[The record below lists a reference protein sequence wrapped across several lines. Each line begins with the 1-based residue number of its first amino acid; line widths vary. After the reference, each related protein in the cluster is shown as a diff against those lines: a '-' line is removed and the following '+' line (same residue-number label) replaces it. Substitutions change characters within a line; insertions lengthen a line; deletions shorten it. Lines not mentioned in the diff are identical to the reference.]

1 MTLLIVDDEEL
12 TRQGILGSVDFA
24 GLGIDQILSARDGAE
39 GIRIACEQPV
49 DLLLSDIRMPKMDGL
64 TMVGAL
70 QKTNPN
76 LVTIFMS
83 GYTDREY
90 VKTALRLGA
99 VNYIDKPIDIEEL
112 RNALRKAV
120 SQVQANRLQQDS
132 HKRSLEQIS
141 ETLAF
146 QLTVPY
152 AQDADRVDRLW
163 ADYCSYC
170 REDKEDNFLYVNS
183 IVVQLEDVSSVIP
196 QLPSIHQRLA
206 QILAPHGLH
215 VISSEKHLYYVVYH
229 IYSGQRSQPRQI
241 ELAANF
247 LREAF
252 LPFSRSYVAVGE
264 MERGISRAYLSFQS
278 AVLLLQRAFSCPP
291 GSILNQTDW
300 SEIPEGSLSDLQ
312 NLGRLLT
319 DALADGRKEDANQYR
334 AELSDLS
341 LKSRALLPSQIK
353 SLYIDLFRE
362 LDHIRE
368 KQGIVPSPLNPAES
382 VMDQVNACFCLDDL
396 NRGLKDRIRAYFE
409 DLSSQKAENQ
419 TIYLIRSY
427 IGQHYSQSS
436 LSVKDIADYAN
447 LSVSYLCT
455 FFKGET
461 GQTLN
466 AYLTDF
472 RMERAKQL
480 LSDPRNRVSEISGMV
495 GYNDGNYFS
504 KSFRKSTGLSPTE
517 FREKLWK

>member
-70 QKTNPN
+70 QKTNSD

-120 SQVQANRLQQDS
+120 SQVQTNRLQQDS

-141 ETLAF
+141 EALAF

-152 AQDADRVDRLW
+152 TQDADRVNRLW

-196 QLPSIHQRLA
+196 QLPSIHQGLA
-206 QILAPHGLH
+206 QMLAPHGLH
-215 VISSEKHLYYVVYH
+215 VISSGKHLYYVVYH
-229 IYSGQRSQPRQI
+229 IYSGQRYQPRQI
-241 ELAANF
+241 ELAASF

-264 MERGISRAYLSFQS
+264 MERVISRAYLSFQS
-278 AVLLLQRAFSCPP
+278 AVLLLQRAFFCPP

-300 SEIPEGSLSDLQ
+300 SKTQEASLSDLQ

-319 DALADGRKEDANQYR
+319 DA
-334 AELSDLS
+334 
-341 LKSRALLPSQIK
+341 
-353 SLYIDLFRE
+353 
-362 LDHIRE
+362 
-368 KQGIVPSPLNPAES
+368 
-382 VMDQVNACFCLDDL
+382 L

-480 LSDPRNRVSEISGMV
+480 LSDPRNRISEISGMV